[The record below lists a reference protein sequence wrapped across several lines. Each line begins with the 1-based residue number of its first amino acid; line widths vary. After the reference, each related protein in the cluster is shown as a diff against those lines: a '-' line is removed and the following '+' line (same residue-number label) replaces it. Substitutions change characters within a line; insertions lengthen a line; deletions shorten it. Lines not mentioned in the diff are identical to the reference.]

1 MLPALLPGEQGE
13 RERQRLKS
21 IKTMIPDYGFMAS
34 DLLLNVWTILGLN
47 Q

>member
-13 RERQRLKS
+13 RSKMAS
-21 IKTMIPDYGFMAS
+21 DTIKAMTTLAVVMAS
-34 DLLLNVWTILGLN
+34 DLGLCEWTILGLN